1 MTLDVNGF
9 NIYKES
15 KLIKFKKTLN
25 KKKNRKQ
32 KKKNKKKMLKNC
44 VLYPTHH
51 TISSNHIKFLYQNSQ
66 NSYISHITFRFS
78 SCFLF
83 LFFFQKFI
91 FLRVFH
97 ITLQLLITLQLFT
110 FLCVLRSI
118 LYLLDRQIY
127 WNIFGAYYVMRM
139 TIIVAIFRGSS

>member
-110 FLCVLRSI
+110 FFVCVAKHF
-118 LYLLDRQIY
+118 
-127 WNIFGAYYVMRM
+127 IFA
-139 TIIVAIFRGSS
+139 